1 MQPIKIKD
9 FNLSFGT
16 SGLRGLVTEL
26 TPRVCFAY
34 ASAFLQSIT
43 PSAKSVVIG
52 TDLRPSSPQMADAC
66 VTAAKLLGLKVI
78 YAGAVPTP
86 ALALYAIEQ
95 AIPAIMVTGSHIPFD
110 RNGLKFYSET
120 GEITKEDEANLLNA
134 SVIDSLDY
142 LSGLPSEDAQVIN
155 LYKER
160 YLSCFATG
168 LLNGM
173 RLGVYQHASVA
184 RDALVEVLTVL
195 GAQVIALGRTDA
207 FVPIDTEA
215 LSEEDRVLASN
226 WVKEFKLD
234 ALLSTDGD
242 ADRPLI
248 ADNTGTWLR
257 GDIVG
262 LLCARHLKANT
273 VVTPIS
279 SNTAIELSG
288 AFGSIQRTRIGSPY
302 VIEGMNQALQDGH
315 HGVIGFEANGGV
327 LIGDGIQIN
336 DHQLTQLP
344 TRDAL
349 LPILSLLAA
358 SAQDQMSLSDLV
370 ARLPQRF
377 THSDRLKDFSKERS
391 SKVLKAIEDNPTNL
405 ANWLGEPY
413 TNPIDINKVDGLRLS
428 YKNGDIVHL
437 RPSGNAPELRCYAE
451 SNSKAKVEDL
461 VLNVLSKINQQLL

>member
-1 MQPIKIKD
+1 MASTEISIQD
-9 FNLSFGT
+9 LGMSFGT

-34 ASAFLQSIT
+34 ASAFLQNIS
-43 PSAKSVVIG
+43 PSAKSIVIG

-66 VTAAKLLGLKVI
+66 ITAAKSLGLKVV

-86 ALALYAIEQ
+86 ALALYASGH
-95 AIPAIMVTGSHIPFD
+95 AIPAIIVTGSHIPFD
-110 RNGLKFYSET
+110 RNGLKFYSEN
-120 GEITKEDEANLLNA
+120 GEITKDDETKLLSA
-134 SVIDSLDY
+134 SVTDSLDY
-142 LSGLPSEDAQVIN
+142 LSGLPAQDTQVIH

-168 LLNGM
+168 LLHGK
-173 RLGVYQHASVA
+173 RLGVYQHSGVA
-184 RDALVEVLTVL
+184 RDVLVEVLSAL
-195 GAQVIALGRTDA
+195 GAEVIALGRTDA

-215 LSEEDRVLASN
+215 ISEEDRLLAAS

-262 LLCARHLKANT
+262 LLCARYLKANT

-288 AFGSIQRTRIGSPY
+288 AFGSVKRTRIGSPY
-302 VIEGMNQALQDGH
+302 VIEGMNQALKDQH
-315 HGVIGFEANGGV
+315 RGVVGFEANGGV
-327 LIGDGIQIN
+327 LIGDDIQIN
-336 DHQLTQLP
+336 DHQLTRLP

-358 SAQDQMSLSDLV
+358 SIEEKLSLSQLV
-370 ARLPQRF
+370 ANLPQRF
-377 THSDRLKDFSKERS
+377 TCSDRLKDFSKARS
-391 SKVLKAIEDNPTNL
+391 SEALKKIEDNTTIL
-405 ANWLGEPY
+405 AQWLGESY
-413 TNPIDINKVDGLRLS
+413 SSPINTNKVDGLRMTFG
-428 YKNGDIVHL
+428 NGDIVHL

-451 SNSKAKVEDL
+451 SGS
-461 VLNVLSKINQQLL
+461 INQSKQLVETVLTKIKI